1 MGQPKS
7 DWGFP
12 DSRAFMDKA
21 IESPNGWQVTFET
34 EGQATNFRMRC
45 YTARDRERR
54 RNTKIYE
61 TGEPMFN
68 SSVWHNLT
76 FIVAKVDKRVLC
88 ALCKKDTGKEQWQL
102 LATQGD
108 NSLDAKCLSHGPI
121 E

>member
-21 IESPNGWQVTFET
+21 IEAENGWQVTFET
-34 EGQATNFRMRC
+34 EGKAWNFRQRC
-45 YTARDRERR
+45 YTARDRECK
-54 RNTKIYE
+54 RNVKIYE
-61 TGEPMFN
+61 SGDPMFN

-76 FIVAKVDKRVLC
+76 FVVKRVGRRVLC
-88 ALCKKDTGKEQWQL
+88 EECGKDVKQWQL

-108 NSLDAKCLSHGPI
+108 NSLDAKCVSHGPI
-121 E
+121 TL